1 MKKNILILL
10 ISFLL
15 PLSIF
20 AAPFG
25 LKMGMT
31 LDEITEAC
39 NGLKPIYVENDCYQI
54 YPAKTHPL
62 FKQYAVFVD
71 SEHGLYCIKAVSNE
85 ISTNDYG
92 TEIKNAF
99 AEIEGRISKTYGKP
113 KIIDELSSDYFAKSE
128 QYWVSQLADGARTYA
143 AIWKSSPKNKL
154 NDDLDCVYIYTNAQR
169 FPRSGWI
176 ILEYDFN
183 NMQSVKDAQDDVF

>member
-1 MKKNILILL
+1 MKRFVII
-10 ISFLL
+10 FLL
-15 PLSIF
+15 TLFFPFAIF

-25 LKMGMT
+25 LSMGMT

-39 NGLKPIYVENDCYQI
+39 VGSKPVHIENDCYQI

-71 SEHGLYCIKAVSNE
+71 SKHGLYCIKAVSEE

-99 AEIEGRISKTYGKP
+99 TEIEGRISKTYGKCRL
-113 KIIDELSSDYFAKSE
+113 IDELSSDYFATSE

-143 AIWKSSPKNKL
+143 AIWESSTRNKL
-154 NDDLDCVYIYTNAQR
+154 NDDLDCVCIYTNAKR
-169 FPRSGWI
+169 FPKTGWI

-183 NMQSVKDAQDDVF
+183 NMQAVKDAQDDVF

>member
-1 MKKNILILL
+1 MKKIAVFFFLFILP
-10 ISFLL
+10 FYF
-15 PLSIF
+15 F

-31 LDEITEAC
+31 LDELTEAC
-39 NGLKPIYVENDCYQI
+39 NGNEPIHIEDNCYQI

-62 FKQYAVFVD
+62 FKQYAAFID
-71 SEHGLYCIKAVSNE
+71 SERGLYCIKAVSEE

-99 AEIEGRISKTYGKP
+99 AEIESRIAKTYGKSR
-113 KIIDELSSDYFAKSE
+113 KIDELSDDYYAKSE
-128 QYWVSQLADGARTYA
+128 QYWVSQLSKGARTYA
-143 AIWKSSPKNKL
+143 AIWESTSKSQLK
-154 NDDLDCVYIYTNAQR
+154 DDLDSVVIYANAKL
-169 FPRSGWI
+169 FPQTGWI

-183 NMQSVKDAQDDVF
+183 NMQAVEDAQDDVF